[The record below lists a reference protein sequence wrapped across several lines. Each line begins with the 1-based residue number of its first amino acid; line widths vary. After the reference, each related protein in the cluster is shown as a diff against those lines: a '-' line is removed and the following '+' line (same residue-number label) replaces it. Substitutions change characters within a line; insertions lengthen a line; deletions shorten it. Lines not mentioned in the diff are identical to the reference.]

1 MYAQASQYFKVGQ
14 MLVIVLINNSTLD
27 ANRLASAKLEMVCAE
42 EVNALEQNSTVSWSL
57 CNQSQRCLET
67 MKPFIV
73 KIRRV
78 SKFLEKFV
86 NYVRSLAYHSSLPS
100 STRGVVVRI

>member
-42 EVNALEQNSTVSWSL
+42 EVNALEQNCQLVSL
-57 CNQSQRCLET
+57 
-67 MKPFIV
+67 
-73 KIRRV
+73 
-78 SKFLEKFV
+78 
-86 NYVRSLAYHSSLPS
+86 
-100 STRGVVVRI
+100 